1 MRKKLKTPNHKHAP
15 FAVKTFLSHS
25 PPFIDFQISNDK
37 PRSSPLDRINKLTV
51 GIIYEV
57 HSAELLRA
65 HSGERWCRN
74 RPPST
79 PLPHPAASLCALSA
93 HTLYKAGEVLT
104 FPIKQNKGTD
114 EILKTPISYICSADR
129 DCASYV
135 SVKQE
140 PHRREGITPPLPQP
154 YGQYHNTTSPV
165 KLSICFEDF
174 N

>member
-25 PPFIDFQISNDK
+25 PPFIDFQTPNDK
-37 PRSSPLDRINKLTV
+37 LKSSPLDRIDKLTV
-51 GIIYEV
+51 GIRYKV

-104 FPIKQNKGTD
+104 YPIEQNKGTV
-114 EILKTPISYICSADR
+114 C
-129 DCASYV
+129 
-135 SVKQE
+135 
-140 PHRREGITPPLPQP
+140 PLRVYEQR
-154 YGQYHNTTSPV
+154 T
-165 KLSICFEDF
+165 KFENFDTVHLF
-174 N
+174 CRPRLCL